1 MLRGKKMFKIAP
13 LGLAVI
19 FVTACG
25 NGHQNRDGEHR
36 TNTASWPLIQTLE
49 ANTAPLHGEERTTLT
64 VTQSDK
70 ENSVKKMTKQ
80 VEWIIA
86 PEVWRTTKPH
96 VQK

>member
-1 MLRGKKMFKIAP
+1 MFKIAP

-19 FVTACG
+19 FITACG
-25 NGHQNRDGEHR
+25 NDHQNRGGERR
-36 TNTASWPLIQTLE
+36 TNAASWPLIQTLE
-49 ANTAPLHGEERTTLT
+49 TNTAPLHGEERITLT

-86 PEVWRTTKPH
+86 PEVWRTTKPRLR
-96 VQK
+96 Q